1 MSKGRLVVISA
12 PSGVGK
18 TTICKRLL
26 VAHPDWRFS
35 VSVTTRPRRFDENNG
50 KDYTFISDER
60 FDKYIAD
67 GKFVEW
73 EWVHGQRYGTLRSVL
88 EEALDKGGT
97 LLLEVDVKGGVN
109 IKQQF
114 PDDTIA
120 IFIDPPDL
128 ETLIQRLNSRGTESQ
143 AVIEKRLARI
153 PEEQAYKKDYDCVVV
168 NDDLKRAV
176 SAVEKIIMEVK
187 CT

>member
-1 MSKGRLVVISA
+1 MSRGRLVVISA

-18 TTICKRLL
+18 TTICKQLL
-26 VAHPDWRFS
+26 AAHPDWRFS
-35 VSVTTRPRRFDENNG
+35 VSVTTRPPRFDETNG
-50 KDYTFISDER
+50 KDYTFISNEQ

-73 EWVHGQRYGTLRSVL
+73 EIVHGHRYGTLRTVL
-88 EEALDKGGT
+88 EDVLDKGEA

-109 IKQQF
+109 IKRQF

-120 IFIDPPDL
+120 VFLDPPDL
-128 ETLIQRLNSRGTESQ
+128 ETLVQRLKDRGTESQ

-153 PEEQAYKKDYDCVVV
+153 PEEQAYKKDYDYVVV
-168 NDDLKRAV
+168 NDNLERAV
-176 SAVEKIIMEVK
+176 NAVEKIIMEVK
-187 CT
+187 